1 MSKRASAQGTCAA
14 LPKVAGGSQ
23 GLSVVRSPD
32 GPDRGPDETS
42 AQSRPPD
49 GRPEPLHPIAAL
61 PSHPGVSGFTSPI
74 FPEAKPSLL
83 RVGLCR

>member
-1 MSKRASAQGTCAA
+1 MSVQGARAA

-23 GLSVVRSPD
+23 CLSAVRSPD

-49 GRPEPLHPIAAL
+49 GHPESLHPIAAL
-61 PSHPGVSGFTSPI
+61 PSHPGVSGFTSPV

-83 RVGLCR
+83 RAGLCR